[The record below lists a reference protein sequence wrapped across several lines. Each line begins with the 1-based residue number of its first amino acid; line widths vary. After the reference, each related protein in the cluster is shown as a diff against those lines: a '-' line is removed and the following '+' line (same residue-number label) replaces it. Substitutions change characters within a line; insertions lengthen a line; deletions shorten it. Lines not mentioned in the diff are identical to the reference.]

1 MTAIENPTRHLGY
14 LQQCLSS
21 GKKPL
26 GLFFG
31 AGCPMAIRTDG
42 DGNPPLIPDI
52 AGITAIVREELGK
65 NDQSRPLL
73 GTIEQHFGED
83 GRTETT
89 VEDMLTHI
97 RALRAVAGKAEI
109 RGLSGGQLDKLDEAI
124 CNIIGYRPDSC

>member
-31 AGCPMAIRTDG
+31 AGCPMAIRPDG

-52 AGITAIVREELGK
+52 AGITAIVREELGFR
-65 NDQSRPLL
+65 Q
-73 GTIEQHFGED
+73 
-83 GRTETT
+83 
-89 VEDMLTHI
+89 
-97 RALRAVAGKAEI
+97 
-109 RGLSGGQLDKLDEAI
+109 
-124 CNIIGYRPDSC
+124 